1 MENKFRG
8 RDVGNSYIKL
18 IGILFIASLFL
29 SGCVA
34 RQELVQLPAEEEFQ
48 RAQGYFENRQFDRAI
63 QGFER
68 VIFYHPSSEFVDDA
82 QYWLART
89 YFAKND
95 FAQAVI
101 EFDYLIKNFSAST
114 FIEEANFYR
123 AKSYIKKAP
132 GWDRDQTETNE
143 AINYLDEFLTRYPN
157 SKYTNEVKELI
168 LSARNQLA
176 RKELENGKLYLK
188 LKEPGAAAKYF
199 LFVIETYSETESEVE
214 AKYHLAGIYWQQHRS
229 EEALALYRELLDNPK
244 WKTRVEKKIREIENK
259 K

>member
-1 MENKFRG
+1 MNNMKVG
-8 RDVGNSYIKL
+8 RDIVNSHIKL
-18 IGILFIASLFL
+18 IQILLVASLFL
-29 SGCVA
+29 SGCVT
-34 RQELVQLPAEEEFQ
+34 RPELAQLPAEEEFQ
-48 RAQGYFENRQFDRAI
+48 RAQGYFENRQYDRSI

-68 VIFYHPSSEFVDDA
+68 IIFYHPSSEFVDDA

-89 YFAKND
+89 YFAKKD

-123 AKSYIKKAP
+123 AKSYIEQAP

-157 SKYTNEVKELI
+157 SKYTNEVKGLI
-168 LSARNQLA
+168 LTARNRLA
-176 RKELENGKLYLK
+176 LKELESGKLYLK
-188 LKEPGAAAKYF
+188 LKEPDAAAKYF
-199 LFVIETYSETESEVE
+199 LFVIETYPETESEVE
-214 AKYHLAGIYWQQHRS
+214 AKYHLAGIYRQQRRT
-229 EEALALYRELLDNPK
+229 EEALALYRELLDQPG
-244 WKTRVEKKIREIENK
+244 WKTRAEKKIRELEIK